1 MAKIQGS
8 RMIDDASPALASVP
22 TLPAEAT
29 PGNLIEFDLCR
40 LWRDTRP
47 WLTALGCPAKRPII
61 DGSAFVWLD
70 DDARHPIVH
79 SAPGFYRLVWATAG
93 NCQLEA
99 HYAAYRLPTGQI
111 ASLDRQTSDRGA
123 SLVVTI
129 SNSDWEELQ
138 VLAGWI
144 NACRSADLPCVIQ
157 AA

>member
-1 MAKIQGS
+1 MVCTKASRPTGETSPELASPTGTPFRTNQGS
-8 RMIDDASPALASVP
+8 I
-22 TLPAEAT
+22 
-29 PGNLIEFDLCR
+29 IELEPYR
-40 LWRDTRP
+40 IWRDARA
-47 WLTALGCPAKRPII
+47 WLTTLGCPAKRPII
-61 DGSAFVWLD
+61 EGSAFVWLD